1 MYVIPKLTNISCM
14 KNSFENF
21 TLNFYIL
28 VTKQAPH
35 LQETTGVVLLDDLHA
50 VLHQPSGLTQLHC
63 AVGDLIPDH
72 LGIKTEGVSR
82 VEDGFSV
89 L

>member
-1 MYVIPKLTNISCM
+1 ML
-14 KNSFENF
+14 
-21 TLNFYIL
+21 
-28 VTKQAPH
+28 H
-35 LQETTGVVLLDDLHA
+35 LQETAGVVLLDDLHA

-72 LGIKTEGVSR
+72 LGTET
-82 VEDGFSV
+82 DKI